1 MAAGQ
6 SGEPAFVI
14 VGEEAYATF
23 RSIGELLG
31 KHATLHL
38 ARSMVE
44 VESLLHAN
52 ARSVLV
58 LGSKGVLAKGGMLG
72 QLRRVLMVPVIACH
86 DAPIRHEDEQ
96 VLRRFGV
103 HLPLDV
109 SSLSAPVAELIVN
122 LVRSAR
128 APLDL
133 VRLPCTTLLERLAAS
148 RATMQLTL
156 ACPHAPALWL
166 SDEPPAAVPCPATN
180 VICNGWYGTV
190 IVRNGAPVHWEV
202 GGEVTGEKAKEQILS
217 LQHGFTCASTVFIS
231 TSMELAAASL
241 PATPHPRTPLLTSKP
256 APPATK
262 KDGSAMS
269 ELDKVLKVS
278 PGLRG
283 IARSNPSGNIE
294 EFIGQLDAESVCAVA
309 AMCVQH
315 LKRIENLLG
324 CGELTSWAMTTENT
338 AFYVHH
344 SRDGLVA
351 IVGEANK
358 NPDALL
364 RKTEA
369 VLRGGR

>member
-14 VGEEAYATF
+14 VGEEANAIL
-23 RSIGELLG
+23 RPIGDLLG
-31 KHATLHL
+31 ESATLHL

-58 LGSKGVLAKGGMLG
+58 IDSKGLLARGGMLG

-86 DAPIRHEDEQ
+86 AAPIRHEDEQ

-109 SSLSAPVAELIVN
+109 SSLSAPVAELTAS
-122 LVRSAR
+122 LVRNAR

-133 VRLPCTTLLERLAAS
+133 ARLSCTTLLGRLAAS
-148 RATMQLTL
+148 KATVQLTL

-166 SDEPPAAVPCPATN
+166 SNEPPAAMPCLAAN
-180 VICNGWYGTV
+180 VICKGWYGIVTV
-190 IVRNGAPVHWEV
+190 RKGVPVHWEV
-202 GGEVTGEKAKEQILS
+202 GGGMTGERAKEQILS
-217 LQHGFTCASTVFIS
+217 IQHGFTTASTVFIATS
-231 TSMELAAASL
+231 TELAAASL
-241 PATPHPRTPLLTSKP
+241 PTTPHPRTPRLPSKP

-283 IARSNPSGNIE
+283 IARSNTSGSIE
-294 EFIGQLDAESVCAVA
+294 EFTGQLDAESVCAVT
-309 AMCVQH
+309 AMCAQH
-315 LKRIENLLG
+315 LKRIEDLLG
-324 CGELTSWAMTTENT
+324 CGELTSWALTTENT
-338 AFYVHH
+338 GFYVHLG
-344 SRDGLVA
+344 RDGLIA

-369 VLRGGR
+369 AIRGAR